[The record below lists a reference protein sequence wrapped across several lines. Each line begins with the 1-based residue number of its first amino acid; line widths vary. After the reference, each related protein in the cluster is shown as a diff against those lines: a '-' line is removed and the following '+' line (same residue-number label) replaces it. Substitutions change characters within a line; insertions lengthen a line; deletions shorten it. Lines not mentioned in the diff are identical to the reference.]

1 MPAAAFRT
9 HAAAIHTV
17 YPFPEEV
24 MSDQDTSNAPNLSAS
39 AVWALERLADV
50 RYGRDAP
57 ALGWSI
63 ARELVGAGFA
73 SHPPHGRSGIS
84 ITSAGRSFLKS
95 LK

>member
-1 MPAAAFRT
+1 
-9 HAAAIHTV
+9 
-17 YPFPEEV
+17 

-73 SHPPHGRSGIS
+73 CHPPHGRSGIS